1 MNKQLNVQEL
11 SIILAVKKQNPT
23 TLNSDT
29 LKYTNVI
36 PGDWELASAPI
47 IQQNV
52 VQLKFTNGVVIIAEY
67 NRIILVQ
74 SIIDKSVADIVIPDI
89 AKKYA
94 QTFPNV
100 EYQAV
105 GINPNGYV
113 PFSREQDTARTY
125 LTQTLLSPGSWQ
137 EEGELPMRVNLNL
150 VYKYERASMYLN
162 ITEAAI
168 QAEDK
173 TTTPI
178 VIFGAN
184 YSYKVNGESSAEKL
198 AYLHQVIDNWQGDL
212 EAYSNLVNN
221 KFLASLPQQV
231 SSEAEQSYNENQIET
246 QQLEPNL
253 FAVSTGV

>member
-1 MNKQLNVQEL
+1 MNHQLILQEF
-11 SIILAVKKQNPT
+11 SIILAVEEQNPT
-23 TLNSDT
+23 ALNPDT

-36 PGDWELASAPI
+36 PSNWELASAPI
-47 IQQNV
+47 IQKNF
-52 VQLKFTNGVVIIAEY
+52 VQLKFTTGVMIIAEY

-74 SIIDKSVADIVIPDI
+74 SLVNKSVADIVIPDI

-100 EYQAV
+100 KYQAV

-113 PFSREQDTARTY
+113 SFSREQNTARTF
-125 LTQTLLSPGSWQ
+125 LTKTLLSPGSWQ

-168 QAEDK
+168 QDIDK

-184 YSYKVNGESSAEKL
+184 YSYKVNGESSEEKL
-198 AYLHQVIDNWQGDL
+198 AYLHKVIDNWQVDL

-221 KFLASLPQQV
+221 KFLASLPKEV
-231 SSEAEQSYNENQIET
+231 SSDVEKSIPENKAESTEV
-246 QQLEPNL
+246 EPNL
-253 FAVSTGV
+253 LAVPA